1 MRIHRFIPV
10 LLLVAPLAAQQ
21 KIDRRIAISPDA
33 SIRIYNLIGSI
44 RIIGW
49 DRDSIVVTGSVPP
62 GGGSFF
68 MGGAGR
74 GAKLG
79 IERQDEMK
87 EGQPAV
93 LEVRVPRA
101 ARLWVKA
108 GSASVVAT
116 GLTGELECSSIDG
129 SIRVEGSLRLVVA
142 ESMDGNLNVAGAID
156 VVRLKGGGGTITL
169 RGARGDVL
177 ATTVGGA
184 IVASDGAV
192 TRAHLETVSGTIA
205 YDGTVS
211 PRGTLDVATHSG
223 DVTLRLP
230 PDISAEFDLGSFDG
244 AILYGLS
251 GKSEGK
257 GEGKGEGTPKMYRG
271 KPLSFTT
278 GAGDARVI
286 VRSFKGE
293 IRILKP

>member
-1 MRIHRFIPV
+1 MRLHRVLPA

-21 KIDRRIAISPDA
+21 KIDRRIAIAPDA
-33 SIRIYNLIGSI
+33 SIRIHNLVGSI

-49 DRDSIVVTGSVPP
+49 DRDSIAVTGSVPP
-62 GGGSFF
+62 GGGSFY

-79 IERQDEMK
+79 IERQDEVK
-87 EGQPAV
+87 EGQPAT
-93 LEVRVPRA
+93 LEVRVPRN
-101 ARLWVKA
+101 ARLWVK
-108 GSASVVAT
+108 SASAT
-116 GLTGELECSSIDG
+116 VEASGLTGEIECSSVDG
-129 SIRVEGSLRLVVA
+129 SIRVEGSLRLVIA
-142 ESMDGNLNVAGAID
+142 ESMEGNINVAGATT
-156 VVRLKGGGGTITL
+156 VARLKGGGGTITL

-184 IVASDGAV
+184 IVVTDGAI
-192 TRAHLETVSGTIA
+192 TRGHLETVSGTIA

-244 AILYGLS
+244 SILYGLS
-251 GKSEGK
+251 GK
-257 GEGKGEGTPKMYRG
+257 GEGKGKGEEAPKPFRG
-271 KPLSFTT
+271 KPISFTT
-278 GAGDARVI
+278 GAGEARVI